1 MNAPEEIVKV
11 WREFDGFP
19 METLTKA
26 WYYEKAGTKKQRSI
40 ELMKA
45 HRERYGIT
53 GNCFDLALWLLEEF
67 KKAGIKA
74 YPIGSHLGT
83 MEAHAAIAAEDKEGY
98 RYLCDLGDQWLE
110 PILIEESSKSFQS
123 GKLAGF
129 FPGAEVEVLPGKSE
143 VEIFYYRPNGK
154 ISNQKY
160 ALEPV
165 SEDAFWEAAEFSQN
179 HIYPKV
185 LFETR
190 MPYKNE
196 IAHWEFE
203 DWQSRLSTSQG
214 LIEDTP
220 LSTLDEWVERLHQKS
235 GFDRSFLKEALEI
248 YKEMNSGKSG

>member
-1 MNAPEEIVKV
+1 
-11 WREFDGFP
+11 
-19 METLTKA
+19 
-26 WYYEKAGTKKQRSI
+26 
-40 ELMKA
+40 
-45 HRERYGIT
+45 
-53 GNCFDLALWLLEEF
+53 
-67 KKAGIKA
+67 
-74 YPIGSHLGT
+74 
-83 MEAHAAIAAEDKEGY
+83 
-98 RYLCDLGDQWLE
+98 
-110 PILIEESSKSFQS
+110 QS

-129 FPGAEVEVLPGKSE
+129 FPAAEVEVLPGKSE
-143 VEIFYYRPNGK
+143 VEILYYRPNGK

-160 ALEPV
+160 ALKPV
-165 SEDAFWEAAEFSQN
+165 SEDVFWEAAEFSQN

-203 DWQSRLSTSQG
+203 DWPSRLSTSQG

-248 YKEMNSGKSG
+248 